1 MEDDLVII
9 SDLIGQTNL
18 ESAEVEFKRQLE
30 REKTENW
37 LKTVA
42 GFSNAEGGTLYVGVE
57 DGTHRLIGF
66 GREKAD
72 AERNF
77 FNNQVNEHIS
87 PRPEYRIEFL
97 PYENNGR
104 ELFVLKIAVAESP
117 IKPIILK
124 YNGVPAI
131 YMRRQGFTNGASY
144 EEIIRMSV
152 RSQASAYDIL
162 PSQKVYRKDHFQKLF
177 QFYSE
182 HNDGRQLTD
191 KALRSLGFFDENG
204 TLANGA
210 VLFQDDYNGEKTAL
224 QCSLFAGF
232 HKGSERIV
240 SLKRFSGNLTDSIQ
254 FAQEFV
260 QQRMNY
266 SVIKQPEAHIDIPA
280 YPQRALTEGII
291 NAVAHRDYFL
301 DGTQIQIDM
310 FRDRLEISSPG
321 GFFQGERLEK
331 TYDLANIISKRRNE
345 LISNVLVCCKVMEA
359 AGTGFDKIAE
369 EYREADE
376 THRPYIFSASDH
388 FTLVL
393 PDLTYYEGLA
403 NSDFPVLEFVP
414 VSKGTEYDA
423 KVLSYCYYQAR
434 KAGEIASFLG
444 ISDSSYY
451 RTTILHN
458 LVEQGYLIQSKAT
471 RGFRY
476 KTNPNAVRLA

>member
-1 MEDDLVII
+1 MEDKIVTIDEL
-9 SDLIGQTNL
+9 LGQENM
-18 ESAEVEFKRQLE
+18 ESSEIEYKRQLE

-42 GFSNAEGGTLYVGVE
+42 GFSNAEGGTLYIGVE
-57 DGTHRLIGF
+57 DGTHKLLGF
-66 GREKAD
+66 PREKAD

-77 FNNQVNEHIS
+77 FNSQVNEHIS
-87 PRPEYRIEFL
+87 PRPEYKIEFL
-97 PYENNGR
+97 RYENNGR
-104 ELFVLKIAVAESP
+104 ELFILRIVIAESP
-117 IKPIILK
+117 LKPIILK
-124 YNGVPAI
+124 YKGIPAI

-162 PSQKVYRKDHFQKLF
+162 PSQKVYQKDRFRKLF

-182 HNDGRQLTD
+182 HNDGRQLSD
-191 KALRSLGFFDENG
+191 KALRSLGFFDENAM
-204 TLANGA
+204 LANGA

-224 QCSLFAGF
+224 QCSLFSGF

-260 QQRMNY
+260 HQRMNH
-266 SVIKQPEAHIDIPA
+266 SVIKQAEAHVDIPA

-291 NAVAHRDYFL
+291 NAIAHRDYFL

-345 LISNVLVCCKVMEA
+345 LICNVLVCCKVMEA

-393 PDLTYYEGLA
+393 PDLTYCEGLS
-403 NSDFPVLEFVP
+403 NSDYPVLEFVP
-414 VSKGTEYDA
+414 VSGGTEYDA
-423 KVLSYCYYQAR
+423 NILSYCYYQAR

-451 RTTILHN
+451 RKTILQN
-458 LVEQGYLIQSKAT
+458 LVEQGYLIKVKAG
-471 RGFRY
+471 RAFVY
-476 KTNPNAVRLA
+476 KTNRDAVRLS

>member
-1 MEDDLVII
+1 MFLEELTGFVE
-9 SDLIGQTNL
+9 L
-18 ESAEVEFKRQLE
+18 ESAEFECKARLD
-30 REKTENW
+30 RENVLGW

-42 GFSNAEGGTLYVGVE
+42 GFGNVAGGTFYVGVE
-57 DGTHRLIGF
+57 DGSNRLIGF
-66 GREKAD
+66 ERKEAD
-72 AERNF
+72 SERNF

-87 PRPEYRIEFL
+87 PRPPYRIQFL
-97 PYENNGR
+97 RYVIRDKER
-104 ELFVLKIAVAESP
+104 FILKIEVSESP
-117 IKPIILK
+117 VKPVIVKFNNI
-124 YNGVPAI
+124 PSI
-131 YMRRQGFTNGASY
+131 YIRRQGFTNGATY
-144 EEIIRMSV
+144 EEIIQMSLK
-152 RSQASAYDIL
+152 SQQTAFDKL
-162 PSQKVYRKDHFQKLF
+162 PSDQKYRREEFSYLQTYHE
-177 QFYSE
+177 E
-182 HNDGRQLTD
+182 HTGGKVLTD
-191 KALRSLGFFDENG
+191 KALASLGFFDADG
-204 TLANGA
+204 FLANGA
-210 VLFQDDYNGEKTAL
+210 VLFRDGYDGGKTL
-224 QCSLFAGF
+224 VHCSAFSGF
-232 HKGSERIV
+232 TKGSERIV
-240 SLKRFSGNLTDSIQ
+240 SFKRFQGNLLEGIEY
-254 FAQEFV
+254 AYEYV
-260 QQRMNY
+260 CQRMNH
-266 SVIKQPEAHIDIPA
+266 SVIKKETSHIDLDAFPK
-280 YPQRALTEGII
+280 RALFEGIV
-291 NAVAHRDYFL
+291 NAYAHRDYFL
-301 DGTQIQIDM
+301 DGTQIQIDL

-321 GFFQGERLEK
+321 SFYLGAPLGR
-331 TYDLANIISKRRNE
+331 TYDLSGIISKRRNE
-345 LISNVLVCCKVMEA
+345 LICGVLVHCDIMEA

-476 KTNPNAVRLA
+476 KTNPDAVRLA

>member
-1 MEDDLVII
+1 MEDRTVTIDEL
-9 SDLIGQTNL
+9 LGQENL
-18 ESAEVEFKRQLE
+18 ENSEIEYKRQLE

-42 GFSNAEGGTLYVGVE
+42 GFSNAEGGTLYIGVE
-57 DGTHRLIGF
+57 DGTHKLLGF
-66 GREKAD
+66 PREKVD

-77 FNNQVNEHIS
+77 FNSQVNEHIS
-87 PRPEYRIEFL
+87 PRPEYKIEFL
-97 PYENNGR
+97 RYENNGR
-104 ELFVLKIAVAESP
+104 ELFILKIVIAESP
-117 IKPIILK
+117 FKPIILK
-124 YNGVPAI
+124 YKGIPAI

-162 PSQKVYRKDHFQKLF
+162 PSQKIYQKDHFQKLF

-182 HNDGRQLTD
+182 HNDGRQLSD
-191 KALRSLGFFDENG
+191 KALRSLGFFDENAM
-204 TLANGA
+204 LANGA

-224 QCSLFAGF
+224 QCSMFAGF

-260 QQRMNY
+260 QQRMNH
-266 SVIKQPEAHIDIPA
+266 SVIKQAEAHIDIPA
-280 YPQRALTEGII
+280 YPQRALTEGIV
-291 NAVAHRDYFL
+291 NAIAHRDYFL

-331 TYDLANIISKRRNE
+331 TYDLTNIISKRRNE
-345 LISNVLVCCKVMEA
+345 LICNVLVCCKVMEA

-369 EYREADE
+369 EYSEADE

-393 PDLTYYEGLA
+393 PDLTYCDGLS
-403 NSDFPVLEFVP
+403 NSDYPVLEFVP
-414 VSKGTEYDA
+414 VSGGTEYDA
-423 KVLSYCYYQAR
+423 NILSYCYYQAR

-451 RTTILHN
+451 RKTILQN
-458 LVEQGYLIQSKAT
+458 LVEQGYLIKVKAG
-471 RGFRY
+471 RAFVY
-476 KTNPNAVRLA
+476 KTNRDAVRLS